1 MDAIEL
7 RIGNLVWE
15 DYGGIYEVA
24 NLFCDNYIDLKK
36 QGINVIGRYSF
47 DSIKPIPL
55 NENWLFKIGYVL
67 TPSGTYLHP
76 NSGNFIWFEKDMKCS
91 IAGEFY
97 PIDIKYVHQLQNLYF
112 ALTGKELIIK
122 F

>member
-1 MDAIEL
+1 MDAKEFRL
-7 RIGNLVWE
+7 
-15 DYGGIYEVA
+15 
-24 NLFCDNYIDLKK
+24 DNYIMHN
-36 QGINVIGRYSF
+36 GIMDTISEIGQCNNGFTKIEGYFNF
-47 DSIKPIPL
+47 DEKSVMPIPL
-55 NENWLFKIGYVL
+55 TENWLFKFGYVL

-122 F
+122 L